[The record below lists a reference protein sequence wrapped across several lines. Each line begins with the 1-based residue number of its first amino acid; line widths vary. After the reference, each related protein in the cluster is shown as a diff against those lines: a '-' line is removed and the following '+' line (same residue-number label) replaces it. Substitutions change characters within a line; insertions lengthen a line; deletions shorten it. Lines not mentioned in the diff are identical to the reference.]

1 MPRRH
6 AVGVALCHRLHGPT
20 VVQWR
25 KAMSMPEGIDR
36 VGRRRRAE
44 GREGNGGEDVLKR
57 EVHGL
62 GPSTYASIMPLIGD
76 DEKNR
81 AKGGRTL
88 QALTR
93 IIVIYRKAAIASL

>member
-6 AVGVALCHRLHGPT
+6 AVGVALRHRLHGST

-25 KAMSMPEGIDR
+25 KAVSLPEGIDR
-36 VGRRRRAE
+36 VGQRRRAT
-44 GREGNGGEDVLKR
+44 GCDRNGGEDVLKR

>member
-1 MPRRH
+1 
-6 AVGVALCHRLHGPT
+6 V
-20 VVQWR
+20 
-25 KAMSMPEGIDR
+25 S
-36 VGRRRRAE
+36 RRAE